1 MTLFLGDYPVVLLL
15 VFFRVAG
22 ILFVVPLFGLTP
34 GSGWLLAAISFP
46 IALMF
51 CSVLPPEWQASA
63 VALSTPGDIAWAVLG
78 ELLLG
83 AAIGA
88 VCGVF
93 TGAFDMAGRVAGQGM
108 SLGMAQEI
116 DPVTGESSGILS
128 QLWRML
134 FLVMAL
140 GFNLHL
146 AVIRVIAHTFERLP
160 VPWTGWLHVGRD
172 LSLLIRVTFEA
183 GVLIAMPVMVVA
195 LLVSIAMALMARMA
209 EQFNVLFLSIPFR
222 LLAGLLV
229 LMATLRL
236 GGGIFPRMAS
246 DMLIALYRFVTG

>member
-22 ILFVVPLFGLTP
+22 ILFVVPLFGVTP
-34 GSGWLLAAISFP
+34 GSGWLLAALAFP
-46 IALMF
+46 IALVF
-51 CSVLPPEWQASA
+51 CSVLPPEWRASA

-78 ELLLG
+78 EALLG
-83 AAIGA
+83 GAIGA

-93 TGAFDMAGRVAGQGM
+93 VGVFDLAGHVIGQGM
-108 SLGMAQEI
+108 SLSMAQEV
-116 DPVTGESSGILS
+116 DPVSGESSGIIA

-134 FLVMAL
+134 FIVIAL
-140 GFNLHL
+140 ALNAHL
-146 AVIRVIAHTFERLP
+146 EVIRVIAHTFERLP
-160 VPWTGWLHVGRD
+160 VPWTGWMDAGLE
-172 LSLLIRVTFEA
+172 LSLLTHVTFEA
-183 GVLIAMPVMVVA
+183 GVLIAMPSMVVA

-222 LLAGLLV
+222 LLAGFLI
-229 LMATLRL
+229 LMATILL
-236 GGGIFPRMAS
+236 GGGVFRRVAS

>member
-51 CSVLPPEWQASA
+51 CSTLPPEWQASA
-63 VALSTPGDIAWAVLG
+63 VALSSPGDIAWAVLG

-83 AAIGA
+83 GAIGA

-93 TGAFDMAGRVAGQGM
+93 VGVFDMAGRVTVQGM
-108 SLGMAQEI
+108 SLGMAQEV
-116 DPVTGESSGILS
+116 DPITGESSDIIS
-128 QLWRML
+128 QIWRML
-134 FLVMAL
+134 FLVTALAL
-140 GFNLHL
+140 GAHL
-146 AVIRVIAHTFERLP
+146 EVIRVLAHTFERLP
-160 VPWTGWLHVGRD
+160 VPWTGWMHVGLE
-172 LSLLIRVTFEA
+172 LSLLIRVTFET

-195 LLVSIAMALMARMA
+195 LLVSIAMGLMARMA
-209 EQFNVLFLSIPFR
+209 EQFNVMFLSLPFR
-222 LLAGLLV
+222 ILAGLLM
-229 LMATLRL
+229 LMATILL
-236 GGGIFPRMAS
+236 GGGVIRRVAS
-246 DMLIALYRFVTG
+246 DMLITLYSFVTG